1 MLPSLTSPDARS
13 GRRPRIPSNGP
24 SPFAL
29 PARHRRIGAGGEE
42 PPARLLTMLAV
53 AFLLA
58 SPIITLLLAVP

>member
-1 MLPSLTSPDARS
+1 MSRITQGTVSPMGMGQGHA
-13 GRRPRIPSNGP
+13 

-29 PARHRRIGAGGEE
+29 PARHRRIGAGAEE
-42 PPARLLTMLAV
+42 PPSRLLTMLAV

>member
-1 MLPSLTSPDARS
+1 MSPITRGTASQS
-13 GRRPRIPSNGP
+13 GAA

-29 PARHRRIGAGGEE
+29 PARRRRIGEGAEE

-58 SPIITLLLAVP
+58 SPVITLLLAVP